1 MAYAWTKDLETGNV
15 EIDKQHQALIQA
27 INDLLESCA
36 RGKGRSE
43 IGNTLNFLSDYIT
56 RHFGD
61 EEALQKKY
69 GYPDYTQ
76 HKQYHDGFKQS
87 VKQIQAEFDKEGAT
101 IQLVAKVNSV
111 IASWLIN
118 HIKREDVKVA
128 MHLRSKGV

>member
-1 MAYAWTKDLETGNV
+1 MAYTWTKDLETGNTA
-15 EIDKQHQALIQA
+15 IDKQHRALIQA

-36 RGKGRSE
+36 KGKGRSE
-43 IGNTLNFLSDYIT
+43 IGNTLKFLSDYIT

-61 EEALQKKY
+61 EETLQKKY
-69 GYPDYTQ
+69 GYPGYAQ
-76 HKQYHDGFKQS
+76 HKQYHEDFKQS

-118 HIKREDVKVA
+118 HIKKEDVKVA
-128 MHLRSKGV
+128 MHLRAKGA